1 MTQAASIGT
10 RPSGT
15 LAQLTGSLDLRVEPS
30 DPVVHHLGV
39 CLETARARPSEMMSV
54 CVDHIVLALQAYL
67 TCTQNI
73 VSPHPGIARGGLAP
87 WQLRRAQ
94 EILASRLDETVPMAE
109 LAQACNLSPGHFA
122 RAFKQATGKPPH
134 RWLMDQRIEKATK
147 LLVDTALPLAEI
159 AISCGFADQS
169 HFTRVF
175 SRSVRSSPGA
185 WRRFRRTASLA
196 A

>member
-1 MTQAASIGT
+1 LTQAASIEI

-15 LAQLTGSLDLRVEPS
+15 LAQLTGSLDLRVETS
-30 DPVVHHLGV
+30 DPVVRHLAV

-67 TCTQNI
+67 RCTQNN

-87 WQLRRAQ
+87 WQLLRAQ
-94 EILASRLDETVPMAE
+94 EILASRLDETVPLAE
-109 LAQACNLSPGHFA
+109 LAQACKLSPGHFA
-122 RAFKQATGKPPH
+122 RAFKQTTGKPPH
-134 RWLMDQRIEKATK
+134 HWLMDQRIEKAK
-147 LLVDTALPLAEI
+147 NLMVDTALPLAEI

-175 SRSVRSSPGA
+175 SRSIQSSPGA
-185 WRRFRRTASLA
+185 WRRFRRAASLA